1 MFGKK
6 EYEYEDVFEYVDD
19 YKDEDI
25 YDTVVKYKTVMKD
38 IFEEKREQIENFTV
52 ATHDISAGLI
62 IKIQKNLDEGIA
74 DALTYS
80 ETQISNMKTQFSEL
94 FDELD
99 ILIQDKYDELEK
111 CATDQKTKAEALE
124 KNKALLGWIEACKAE
139 IEDIL
144 NI

>member
-1 MFGKK
+1 
-6 EYEYEDVFEYVDD
+6 
-19 YKDEDI
+19 
-25 YDTVVKYKTVMKD
+25 
-38 IFEEKREQIENFTV
+38 
-52 ATHDISAGLI
+52 
-62 IKIQKNLDEGIA
+62 
-74 DALTYS
+74 ALAYS